1 MPDKTKTKIRKYK
14 RTCPKSNRT
23 IGVLGE
29 NFVTDVLTDAFD
41 CEVLP
46 YGGTVKAFDLLCV
59 IYENNEA
66 YTFMVQVKAQY
77 NGRYTADGSAITTKV
92 PDEKLK
98 WLTSLP
104 LPTYVIGVDYQGDVM
119 YIAPAFDENMKYRNI
134 PVKYKF
140 ERHRFDNADL
150 LKDDVIEYWHSV
162 NIRQH
167 KSNYN
172 SKLV

>member
-1 MPDKTKTKIRKYK
+1 MPSKTKIRKYN

-29 NFVTDVLTDAFD
+29 NFVTDVLTDAFN

-59 IYENNEA
+59 IYESDA
-66 YTFMVQVKAQY
+66 SYTFMVQVKAQY
-77 NGRYTADGSAITTKV
+77 KGRYTKDKSAITTNV

-98 WLTSLP
+98 WLASLP
-104 LPTYVIGVDYQGDVM
+104 LPTYVAGVDYLGDVM
-119 YIAPAFDENMKYRNI
+119 FLAPVFDENVIYNNI

-140 ERHRFDNADL
+140 ERHSFEHADL
-150 LKDDVIEYWHSV
+150 LKEDVKEYWHSID
-162 NIRQH
+162 IRRH
-167 KSNYN
+167 KSTYN
-172 SKLV
+172 TKLV

>member
-1 MPDKTKTKIRKYK
+1 MPGKTKIRGYT

-29 NFVTDVLTDAFD
+29 DFVTDVLTDAFD

-59 IYENNEA
+59 LYENDEA
-66 YTFMVQVKAQY
+66 YAFMVQVKAQY
-77 NGRYTADGSAITTKV
+77 KGRYTKDKKAITTAVKN
-92 PDEKLK
+92 EKLE
-98 WLTSLP
+98 WLISLP
-104 LPTYVIGVDYQGDVM
+104 LPTYVAGVDYMGDVM
-119 YIAPAFDENMKYRNI
+119 YIAPAFDVNIKYPNI

-140 ERHRFDNADL
+140 ERHKFDHADL
-150 LKDDVIEYWHSV
+150 LKEDVKEYWHSV

-167 KSNYN
+167 KSTYN

>member
-1 MPDKTKTKIRKYK
+1 MPPKTKIRKYN

-29 NFVTDVLTDAFD
+29 DFVTDVLTDAFN

-46 YGGTVKAFDLLCV
+46 YGGNVKAFDLLCV
-59 IYENNEA
+59 IYEGKES

-77 NGRYTADGSAITTKV
+77 YGRYTKDKSAITTKV

-98 WLTSLP
+98 WLASLP
-104 LPTYVIGVDYQGDVM
+104 LPTYVAGVDYNGDVM
-119 YIAPAFDENMKYRNI
+119 YLAPAFDENVKYNNI

-140 ERHRFDNADL
+140 ERHHFDYADL
-150 LKDDVIEYWHSV
+150 LKEDVKDYWNSAD
-162 NIRQH
+162 IRRH
-167 KSNYN
+167 KTTYK
-172 SKLV
+172 SKLI